1 MGLNPS
7 DKLCFRYF
15 AFQRKIK
22 EIKQEMFKF
31 CCPRTLLKVPGCP
44 ENVYEFQTSHIDD
57 AWKAAK
63 EYGYDDDAAIEG
75 RSAVDS
81 CPECSR
87 YQSLVDER
95 RKIRLALGSVKGAIC
110 KRGKR
115 IELES
120 KGQVL

>member
-1 MGLNPS
+1 MEPNPS
-7 DKLCFRYF
+7 DELCFRYF
-15 AFQRKIK
+15 AFHRKIK
-22 EIKQEMFKF
+22 ELTHAMFKF
-31 CCPRTLLKVPGCP
+31 CCPRTLSKVPGCP

-57 AWKAAK
+57 SWKAAK
-63 EYGYDDDAAIEG
+63 EYGYDDEAAIEG

-95 RKIRLALGSVKGAIC
+95 REIRRALGSVKGAIC